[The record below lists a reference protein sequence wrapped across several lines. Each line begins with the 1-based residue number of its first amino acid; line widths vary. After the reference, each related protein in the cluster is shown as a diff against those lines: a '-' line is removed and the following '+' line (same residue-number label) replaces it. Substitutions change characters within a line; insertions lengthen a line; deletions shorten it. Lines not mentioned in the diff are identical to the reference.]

1 MLHDLHIVRVKLSSH
16 SIVDNIIEAYKRISS
31 RDSKVF
37 RSDII
42 DYMIFMILMII
53 EYFNVNVK
61 FIEWEEELQSK
72 IEVL

>member
-1 MLHDLHIVRVKLSSH
+1 MLHDLHIVRVKLSPH

-42 DYMIFMILMII
+42 DYMIFMIKVI
-53 EYFNVNVK
+53 EYFNVNIK

>member
-1 MLHDLHIVRVKLSSH
+1 MLNDLRIVRVNLSFH
-16 SIVDNIIEAYKRISS
+16 SIVDNIVEAYKRISC

-42 DYMIFMILMII
+42 DYMIFKILRVI
-53 EYFNVNVK
+53 EYFNVNIK

>member
-42 DYMIFMILMII
+42 DYMIFMILSLI
-53 EYFNVNVK
+53 EYFNVNIK

>member
-42 DYMIFMILMII
+42 DYMIFMILRVI
-53 EYFNVNVK
+53 EYFNVNIK

>member
-16 SIVDNIIEAYKRISS
+16 SIFDNIMKAYKRISS

-42 DYMIFMILMII
+42 DYMLFMILRVI
-53 EYFNVNVK
+53 EYFNVNIK
-61 FIEWEEELQSK
+61 LIEWEEELQSK

>member
-1 MLHDLHIVRVKLSSH
+1 MLHDLHIVRVKLSPH

-42 DYMIFMILMII
+42 DYMIFMILRVI
-53 EYFNVNVK
+53 EYFNVNMK
-61 FIEWEEELQSK
+61 LIEWEEELQSK